1 MLQMDA
7 TREQW
12 DADRNRFYEY
22 VSSLTHHIR
31 LQQGKLVCDRYDIEM
46 RCFFS
51 DVSIALA
58 PYIRDPEHP
67 ATSPSLPA
75 MVGVTPSMSF
85 LTPSDPPALARAEG
99 DLRHIGAHET
109 FPRGPDQNHPHRRQR
124 ESM

>member
-12 DADRNRFYEY
+12 DADHNRYYEY
-22 VSSLTHHIR
+22 VSSPTRLIR
-31 LQQGKLVCDRYDIEM
+31 SQQGELVCDRYDIEL

-51 DVSIALA
+51 DISITLA

-75 MVGVTPSMSF
+75 MVGATPLISIHLLT
-85 LTPSDPPALARAEG
+85 LTPPVLS
-99 DLRHIGAHET
+99 
-109 FPRGPDQNHPHRRQR
+109 
-124 ESM
+124 